1 MSTPINTLPLKT
13 QQTNIDANDINDPIV
28 QDVLN
33 EFQEELHSSK
43 QTNKAPMQMPS
54 QQMQLLQQQQMQQ
67 MQQQQQQQ
75 QQQLL
80 LQQQQM
86 QGGMQ
91 GGLLPVSKNNSNK
104 FDNMSSYLDIEVA
117 KKSLILVIISL
128 IIYNSGIIN
137 TMYEKMPEYLQDNLN
152 NFDIYIKSASL
163 FTIIYILSFFEYL

>member
-67 MQQQQQQQ
+67 MQQQQQ
-75 QQQLL
+75 
-80 LQQQQM
+80 

>member
-43 QTNKAPMQMPS
+43 QMNKAPMQMPS
-54 QQMQLLQQQQMQQ
+54 QQLQLLQQQQMQQ
-67 MQQQQQQQ
+67 MQQQQQQ

-91 GGLLPVSKNNSNK
+91 GGLLPVSKNNQNK

>member
-33 EFQEELHSSK
+33 EFQEELLSSK
-43 QTNKAPMQMPS
+43 QGNKSPMQMPS
-54 QQMQLLQQQQMQQ
+54 QQMQQMQLL
-67 MQQQQQQQ
+67 QQQQQQQ
-75 QQQLL
+75 QMQLL
-80 LQQQQM
+80 QQQQQM
-86 QGGMQ
+86 QGGQQVMQ
-91 GGLLPVSKNNSNK
+91 GLPPNSKNNQNK

-137 TMYEKMPEYLQDNLN
+137 MMYEKMPDYLQDNLN

-163 FTIIYILSFFEYL
+163 FSIIYILSFFEYI